1 MNQPT
6 PGVREL
12 AFLEQPT
19 KAGEGPFTP
28 LDLALASWCL
38 RHGGDAE
45 TAKAWALANWAVRQG
60 HACLNLS
67 VSTAPALLELF
78 EALQTTPESLRQALE
93 KSHLVGR
100 PVGAPLPLILDGER
114 LYLQRYF
121 AYEQRLAQ
129 RISELLSEPPY
140 LVDLGALLSV
150 LPNTQVA
157 TKDGKEAT
165 DWQTVAVFVAL
176 RHRFSVISGGPGT
189 GKTHTIG
196 LLLRCLTK
204 ENPPP
209 LVALAAPTGKA
220 AKRIAEALQKGL
232 EEDPGLKGLQG
243 PKPNEPYTL
252 HRLLG
257 FGWSSSMPKHNAANP
272 LPHDVVIVDEASMVD
287 LALMAKLF
295 DALAP
300 HARIVLVGDPYQL
313 PSVQNGSVL
322 GDLCAIAGDNAFSQA
337 QLRAAGALLKKEAGQ
352 PEGPLPTF
360 SDHVVT
366 LKRNRRQG
374 EGGLYS
380 LATAVKAGDAEGWLK
395 HKGDNVKLRL
405 ENLEDEDK
413 ALEKLVG
420 TAVDEA
426 CEYYKEIFQ
435 AKEAGEALGRLDDVR
450 LLTVVREGPFGSI
463 ALNRRVEERLFRRF
477 GNGQEPPAW
486 YQGRPV
492 IITENNY
499 RLRLFNGDVGIAW
512 RDKNVLKVWFR
523 HENESGLRGLLPSAL
538 PAHETVY
545 AMTVHKSQGSEF
557 KAVIVL
563 LPKSDNPLLRRELI
577 YTAITRAKEHL
588 AVFGTKKAFL
598 TAIESRVERFSGLSD
613 RIAHAFDPAV
623 NLKNEAGT

>member
-19 KAGEGPFTP
+19 KAGEGPLTP

-38 RHGGDAE
+38 RHGGDTE

-67 VSTAPALLELF
+67 VADAPAVRELF
-78 EALQTTPESLRQALE
+78 EALRTTPERLRQALE
-93 KSHLVGR
+93 NSPLVGR
-100 PVGAPLPLILDGER
+100 PGSPPLPLILDGDR

-129 RISELLSEPPY
+129 RLSELLVEPPF
-140 LVDLGALLSV
+140 LVNLGALRSV
-150 LPNTQVA
+150 LPNTQGA

-196 LLLRCLTK
+196 LLLKCLTK
-204 ENPPP
+204 ETPSSF
-209 LVALAAPTGKA
+209 VALAAPTGRA

-232 EEDPGLKGLQG
+232 KEDPGLKGLQG
-243 PKPNEPYTL
+243 PIPTETYTL

-257 FGWSSSMPKHNAANP
+257 FGWSSMPKHNASNP

-322 GDLCAIAGDNAFSQA
+322 GDLCAIAGVNTFSQA
-337 QLRAAGALLKKEAGQ
+337 QIRAAGVLLKKEAGQ

-366 LKRNRRQG
+366 LKRNRRQL

-380 LATAVKAGDAEGWLK
+380 LATAVKAGDAEGCLK
-395 HKGDNVKLRL
+395 HKGDNVTLRL

-413 ALEKLVG
+413 ALEKLVS
-420 TAVDEA
+420 TAVDGA

-435 AKEAGEALGRLDDVR
+435 AKEAGEALGRLEGVR

-463 ALNRRVEERLFRRF
+463 ALSRRVEERLFEHF
-477 GNGQEPPAW
+477 GNDHQAPAW

-557 KAVIVL
+557 QAVILL

-577 YTAITRAKEHL
+577 YTAITRAKERL

-613 RIAHAFDPAV
+613 RIAHALDPAANV
-623 NLKNEAGT
+623 KYEAGI

>member
-1 MNQPT
+1 MNQST

-19 KAGEGPFTP
+19 KAGDTPFTP

-45 TAKAWALANWAVRQG
+45 TAKAWASANWAVRQG
-60 HACLNLS
+60 HACLSLS
-67 VSTAPALLELF
+67 VSTAPALRELF
-78 EALQTTPESLRQALE
+78 EALQTTPERLRQALE
-93 KSHLVGR
+93 NSPLVGR
-100 PVGAPLPLILDGER
+100 PGGAPLPLILDEDR

-121 AYEQRLAQ
+121 AYEQRLA
-129 RISELLSEPPY
+129 RRLSEFLSEPPL
-140 LVDLGALLSV
+140 LVDLGALRSA
-150 LPNTQVA
+150 LPNTQGA
-157 TKDGKEAT
+157 TSDEKEAT

-196 LLLRCLTK
+196 LLLGCLTK
-204 ENPPP
+204 GNPPP

-220 AKRIAEALQKGL
+220 AKRIAEALQKGI
-232 EEDPGLKGLQG
+232 EADTGLKGLQG
-243 PKPNEPYTL
+243 PIPKEPCTL

-257 FGWSSSMPKHNAANP
+257 FGWSGIPKYNASNP

-322 GDLCAIAGDNAFSQA
+322 GDICAIAGVNAFSRA
-337 QLRAAGALLKKEAGQ
+337 QLRAAGALLKKEDAQ
-352 PEGPLPTF
+352 PGPLF
-360 SDHVVT
+360 ALSDHVVT
-366 LKRNRRQG
+366 LKKNFRQIG
-374 EGGLYS
+374 EEGLYS
-380 LATAVKAGDAEGWLK
+380 LATAVKAGDAEGCLK
-395 HKGDNVKLRL
+395 HTGDNVTLRL
-405 ENLEDEDK
+405 ESLEDEDK
-413 ALEKLVG
+413 ALEKLVSA
-420 TAVDEA
+420 AVDGA
-426 CEYYKEIFQ
+426 CEYYKEIFH
-435 AKEAGEALGRLDDVR
+435 AKGAGEALKRLDGVR

-463 ALNRRVEERLFRRF
+463 ALNQRVKERLFGCF
-477 GNGQEPPAW
+477 GNGQESPAW

-499 RLRLFNGDVGIAW
+499 RLSLFNGDVGIAW
-512 RDKNVLKVWFR
+512 RDGGALKVWFR
-523 HENESGLRGLLPSAL
+523 HENETGLRCLLPSAL
-538 PAHETVY
+538 PAHETAY

-557 KAVIVL
+557 QSVVLL

-577 YTAITRAKEHL
+577 YTAITRAKERL
-588 AVFGTKKAFL
+588 EVYGTKKAFI
-598 TAIESRVERFSGLSD
+598 TAIDNRIERFSGLSN
-613 RIAHAFDPAV
+613 RIANASDPAV
-623 NLKNEAGT
+623 SVKDEAGT

>member
-1 MNQPT
+1 
-6 PGVREL
+6 
-12 AFLEQPT
+12 
-19 KAGEGPFTP
+19 
-28 LDLALASWCL
+28 
-38 RHGGDAE
+38 
-45 TAKAWALANWAVRQG
+45 
-60 HACLNLS
+60 
-67 VSTAPALLELF
+67 
-78 EALQTTPESLRQALE
+78 
-93 KSHLVGR
+93 
-100 PVGAPLPLILDGER
+100 LILDGDR

-129 RISELLSEPPY
+129 RLSELLGEPPFPI
-140 LVDLGALLSV
+140 DPGALLSV
-150 LPNTQVA
+150 LPNTQGA
-157 TKDGKEAT
+157 AKDGEEAT
-165 DWQTVAVFVAL
+165 DWQAVAVFVAL
-176 RHRFSVISGGPGT
+176 RHRLSVISGGPGT

-232 EEDPGLKGLQG
+232 EEDPCLKGLQG
-243 PKPNEPYTL
+243 PVPTETYTL
-252 HRLLG
+252 QRLLG
-257 FGWSSSMPKHNAANP
+257 FGWSSMPKHNALNP

-287 LALMAKLF
+287 LAMMAKLF
-295 DALAP
+295 DALAS

-322 GDLCAIAGDNAFSQA
+322 GDLCAIAGDNAFSRA

-352 PEGPLPTF
+352 PEGPLSTF

-395 HKGDNVKLRL
+395 HKGDNVTLRL

-413 ALEKLVG
+413 ALEKLVS

-577 YTAITRAKEHL
+577 YTAITRAKERL

-598 TAIESRVERFSGLSD
+598 TAIKSRVERFSGLSD
-613 RIAHAFDPAV
+613 RIAHAFDPAA
-623 NLKNEAGT
+623 NL

>member
-1 MNQPT
+1 MRQPL
-6 PGVREL
+6 PVFKEL
-12 AFLEQPT
+12 AFLEQAT
-19 KAGEGPFTP
+19 KSGEGSFTP

-60 HACLNLS
+60 HTCFNLS
-67 VSTAPALLELF
+67 VRTAPALRELF
-78 EALQTTPESLRQALE
+78 EALQATPESLRQALE
-93 KSHLVGR
+93 NSPLVGR
-100 PVGAPLPLILDGER
+100 PGSSPLPLILDGDR

-129 RISELLSEPPY
+129 RLSELLGEPPFPI
-140 LVDLGALLSV
+140 DPGALLSV
-150 LPNTQVA
+150 LPNTQGA
-157 TKDGKEAT
+157 AKDGEEAT
-165 DWQTVAVFVAL
+165 DWQAVAVFVAL
-176 RHRFSVISGGPGT
+176 RHRLSVISGGPGT

-232 EEDPGLKGLQG
+232 EEDPCLKGLQG
-243 PKPNEPYTL
+243 PVPTETYTL
-252 HRLLG
+252 QRLLG
-257 FGWSSSMPKHNAANP
+257 FGWSSMPKHNALNP

-287 LALMAKLF
+287 LAMMAKLF
-295 DALAP
+295 DALAS

-322 GDLCAIAGDNAFSQA
+322 GDLCAIAGVNAFSQA
-337 QLRAAGALLKKEAGQ
+337 QLRAAGALLKKDAGQ
-352 PEGPLPTF
+352 HGPLF
-360 SDHVVT
+360 ALSDHVVT
-366 LKRNRRQG
+366 LKRNWRQG

-380 LATAVKAGDAEGWLK
+380 LAAAVKAGDSDDCFKENRNNVTLKLACIEDEGK
-395 HKGDNVKLRL
+395 AL
-405 ENLEDEDK
+405 ENL
-413 ALEKLVG
+413 VS
-420 TAVDEA
+420 TAVDRA
-426 CEYYKEIFQ
+426 CEYYKKIFQ
-435 AKEAGEALGRLDDVR
+435 AKEAEEALGRLEGVR
-450 LLTVVREGPFGSI
+450 LLTVVRGGPFGSL
-463 ALNRRVEERLFRRF
+463 ALNRRVEERLFEHF
-477 GNGQEPPAW
+477 GNGQKAPAW

-492 IITENNY
+492 IITENSY

-512 RDKNVLKVWFR
+512 RNGGVLKVWFR
-523 HENESGLRGLLPSAL
+523 SESGLKGLLPSAL

-557 KAVIVL
+557 QAVILL

-577 YTAITRAKEHL
+577 YTAITRAKERL

-598 TAIESRVERFSGLSD
+598 TAIKSRVERFSGLSD
-613 RIAHAFDPAV
+613 RIAHAFDPAA
-623 NLKNEAGT
+623 NL